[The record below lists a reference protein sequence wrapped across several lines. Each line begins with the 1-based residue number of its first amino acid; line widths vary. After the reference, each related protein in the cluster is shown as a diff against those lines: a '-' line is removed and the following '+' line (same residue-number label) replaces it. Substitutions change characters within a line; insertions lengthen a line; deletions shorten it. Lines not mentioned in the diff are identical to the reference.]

1 LKPANIESTSLG
13 VAYLAGLQTGIWKSS
28 HELLALHKVQSIYT
42 PAMEQEAREMLLNGW
57 QKALRQ
63 TMAV

>member
-1 LKPANIESTSLG
+1 
-13 VAYLAGLQTGIWKSS
+13 
-28 HELLALHKVQSIYT
+28 LHKVQSIYT
-42 PAMEQEAREMLLNGW
+42 PSMEPETRETLLNGW